1 MRRFTRAAPGN
12 KVPAGSAL
20 LLYAGA
26 RRPGQPDRVST
37 RLHVREGPHH
47 PAPRHVAYDVERA
60 STADRAFLAMQ
71 GGGRAEQ
78 IGVALV
84 LDPGPD
90 GPDVATV
97 TRLVAERLPVV
108 PRLRQR
114 LVSTPWGCGGPIWVD
129 DAQFDVARHV
139 RHVTCPVPGDE
150 QAFLDTVVSVVA
162 APLPVDAPLWSA
174 AVVTGRA
181 DGATSLVVVL
191 HHVLAD
197 GVGGLAVLAALVDP
211 GGHAPAQP
219 FPRARPRARE
229 LALDAW
235 RTRLRSLGRWSEWV
249 GQVRRSFAAAGG
261 VVPPRAAPCSLLRP
275 TGPRRAIGVVAV
287 DGDALRVAAHR
298 FGATGNDAVL
308 AAVAG
313 ALQGVLR
320 ARGEAVDALVMA
332 VPVSGRGSD
341 DGASL
346 GNMVSPML
354 VRVPTA
360 GDARSRLLAVSR
372 EVRRHR
378 SDASGPPPIALLG
391 GLFRPLAALGGFRW
405 YMRHQQRLHTLV
417 SHVRGPEEAV
427 HLAGRRVRAAVP
439 VALSESGNI
448 TAYFEVL
455 SYAGTVTVTAI
466 VDPDR
471 FPDLD
476 GLLAGLRDELDAITG
491 LEP

>member
-1 MRRFTRAAPGN
+1 M
-12 KVPAGSAL
+12 
-20 LLYAGA
+20 
-26 RRPGQPDRVST
+26 ST
-37 RLHVREGPHH
+37 RLH
-47 PAPRHVAYDVERA
+47 AHVPTIERA
-60 STADRAFLAMQ
+60 STADRAFLAME

-84 LDPGPD
+84 LEPGQD

-97 TRLVAERLPVV
+97 TRLVGERLPVV

-114 LVSTPWGCGGPIWVD
+114 LVSTPLGCGGPIWVD
-129 DAQFDVARHV
+129 DAHFDVRRHV
-139 RHVTCPVPGDE
+139 RHVACPSPGDE
-150 QAFLDTVVSVVA
+150 QAFLDTVLSVVA
-162 APLPVDAPLWSA
+162 EPLPVDAPLWSV

-211 GGHAPAQP
+211 GGTAPTQP
-219 FPRARPRARE
+219 FPRERPTARQLAR
-229 LALDAW
+229 DAW
-235 RTRLRSLGRWSEWV
+235 SARLRSLGRGPWWLR
-249 GQVRRSFAAAGG
+249 QVRRSFAAAGG

-287 DGDALRVAAHR
+287 DGRALREAAHR
-298 FGATGNDAVL
+298 VGATGNDALL
-308 AAVAG
+308 AGVTG
-313 ALQGVLR
+313 ALQRVL
-320 ARGEAVDALVMA
+320 AGRGEAVDAVVIA
-332 VPVSGRGSD
+332 VPVSGRRSD

-354 VRVPTA
+354 VTVPATD
-360 GDARSRLLAVSR
+360 DARSRLLAVAGN
-372 EVRRHR
+372 VRRHR

-417 SHVRGPEEAV
+417 SHVRGPEETV
-427 HLAGRRVRAAVP
+427 HLAGRPVRAAVP
-439 VALSESGNI
+439 IALSESGNVA
-448 TAYFEVL
+448 AYFEVL

-476 GLLAGLRDELDAITG
+476 VLLAGLRDELDVLTS

>member
-1 MRRFTRAAPGN
+1 VTRAD
-12 KVPAGSAL
+12 S
-20 LLYAGA
+20 
-26 RRPGQPDRVST
+26 R
-37 RLHVREGPHH
+37 HH
-47 PAPRHVAYDVERA
+47 AYGIDRA
-60 STADRAFLAMQ
+60 STADRAFLAME

-84 LDPGPD
+84 LDTGAD

-97 TRLVAERLPVV
+97 TRLVGERLPAV

-114 LVSTPWGCGGPIWVD
+114 LVSTPLGCGGPIWVD
-129 DAQFDVARHV
+129 DAHFDVRRHV
-139 RHVTCPVPGDE
+139 RHVVCQSPGDE
-150 QAFLDTVVSVVA
+150 QAFLDTVLSVVA
-162 APLPVDAPLWSA
+162 EPLPVDAPLWSV

-211 GGHAPAQP
+211 GGADPAQP
-219 FPRARPRARE
+219 FPRERPTVRVLAR
-229 LALDAW
+229 DAW
-235 RTRLRSLGRWSEWV
+235 RRRLRSPGRLPWWLR
-249 GQVRRSFAAAGG
+249 QVRRSFAAAGG

-287 DGDALRVAAHR
+287 DGRALRDAAHR
-298 FGATGNDAVL
+298 FGATGNDALL
-308 AAVAG
+308 AAVTG
-313 ALQGVLR
+313 ALQRVL
-320 ARGEAVDALVMA
+320 AGRGEAVDAVVIA
-332 VPVSGRGSD
+332 VPVSGRRSD

-354 VRVPTA
+354 VTVPTT
-360 GDARSRLLAVSR
+360 GDARSRLLAVSSQ
-372 EVRRHR
+372 VKRHR

-417 SHVRGPEEAV
+417 SHVRGPEEPV
-427 HLAGRRVRAAVP
+427 HLAGRRVRAAIP

-455 SYAGTVTVTAI
+455 SYAGTLTVTAI
-466 VDPDR
+466 VDPDQL
-471 FPDLD
+471 PDLD
-476 GLLAGLRDELDAITG
+476 VLLAGLRDELDVLAA

>member
-1 MRRFTRAAPGN
+1 VTRAD
-12 KVPAGSAL
+12 S
-20 LLYAGA
+20 
-26 RRPGQPDRVST
+26 R
-37 RLHVREGPHH
+37 HH
-47 PAPRHVAYDVERA
+47 AYGIDRA
-60 STADRAFLAMQ
+60 STADRAFLAME

-84 LDPGPD
+84 LDTGAD

-97 TRLVAERLPVV
+97 TRLVGERLPAV

-114 LVSTPWGCGGPIWVD
+114 LVSTPLGCGGPIWVD
-129 DAQFDVARHV
+129 DAHFDVRRHV
-139 RHVTCPVPGDE
+139 RHVVCPAPGDE
-150 QAFLDTVVSVVA
+150 QAFLDTVLSVVA
-162 APLPVDAPLWSA
+162 EPLPVDAPLWA
-174 AVVTGRA
+174 VAVVTGRA

-211 GGHAPAQP
+211 GGADPAQP
-219 FPRARPRARE
+219 FPRERPTVRE
-229 LALDAW
+229 LARDAW
-235 RTRLRSLGRWSEWV
+235 RRRLRSPGRLPWWLR
-249 GQVRRSFAAAGG
+249 QVRRSFAAAGG

-287 DGDALRVAAHR
+287 DGRALRDAAHR
-298 FGATGNDAVL
+298 FGATGNDALL
-308 AAVAG
+308 AAVTG
-313 ALQGVLR
+313 ALQRVL
-320 ARGEAVDALVMA
+320 AGRGEAVDAVVIA
-332 VPVSGRGSD
+332 VPVSGRRSD

-354 VRVPTA
+354 VTVPTT
-360 GDARSRLLAVSR
+360 GDARSRLLAVSSQ
-372 EVRRHR
+372 VKRHR

-417 SHVRGPEEAV
+417 SHVRGPEEPV
-427 HLAGRRVRAAVP
+427 HLAGHRVRAAIP

-466 VDPDR
+466 VDPDQL
-471 FPDLD
+471 PDLD
-476 GLLAGLRDELDAITG
+476 VLLAGLRDELDVLAA